1 MDIVVNN
8 FVIQSESR
16 TLTYLQVGSSD
27 KKKWKEVFDHWKTL
41 KTAMREYGAR
51 EPNIPEGISEI
62 AFCLWSGS
70 VKKIK
75 CSGRHSSFDTYNI
88 RTKRIEQVKACSVA
102 IDLTSFGPKS
112 VWDDLYFMDFW
123 NSGNV
128 DVTFDVYK
136 IPNKLIYGYKVNA
149 NQTVRDQQNQGKRPR
164 LRLKELIETNGI
176 KPVGE
181 GVQVWR

>member
-1 MDIVVNN
+1 MEIIVNN
-8 FVIQSESR
+8 FIIQSER
-16 TLTYLQVGSSD
+16 QTLQYLKVEVSD

-41 KTAMREYGAR
+41 KMAMREYGAR
-51 EPNIPEGISEI
+51 EPNFPEGLSEV

-70 VKKIK
+70 VRKLK
-75 CSGRHSSFDTYNI
+75 CSGSHASFDTYNI
-88 RTKRIEQVKACSVA
+88 RTKRIEQVKACSVES
-102 IDLTSFGPKS
+102 DLTSFGPNS

-128 DVTFDVYK
+128 DGSFDVYK

-149 NQTVRDQQNQGKRPR
+149 NQTMKDQQAQGKRPR
-164 LRLKELIETNGI
+164 FSLKVLIETNGI

-181 GVQVWR
+181 GVKVWR